1 MEPRSTP
8 PSRRKREEKPN
19 VMGYLVILFIAAF
32 LLMFLSYF
40 MQRRTDQETIDS
52 LKVSVSSMQ
61 SVQDMIADNLE
72 LRSENEALDVLTT
85 SLTTENASLQAEVD
99 HQNQQLIALDW
110 LWRIQRGFGRGE
122 YTATRE
128 MINRFEA
135 DQLFHYLP
143 TESLSDESGLSPLEQ
158 YNSLLT
164 ALSYKTNR

>member
-1 MEPRSTP
+1 MEPRNP
-8 PSRRKREEKPN
+8 PSSRRQRETKPN
-19 VMGYLVILFIAAF
+19 VMGYLVILFTVAF

-72 LRSENEALDVLTT
+72 LRSENDELDALTT
-85 SLTTENASLQAEVD
+85 SLTTENTSLQAEVN
-99 HQNQQLIALDW
+99 HQSQQLVALDW

-122 YTATRE
+122 YSVTRG
-128 MINRFEA
+128 MVDHFEA
-135 DQLFHYLP
+135 EGLFHYLP
-143 TESLSDESGLSPLEQ
+143 TESLSDENGLSPLEQ
-158 YNSLLT
+158 YNSLLS